1 MLFFNKTEMEME
13 IKIIRNNN
21 LQIIL
26 PKLLCLKQELLQ
38 INLNPFLSKKPI
50 HKRIRMLNKID
61 NQILYFQVNTH
72 NLIQILIL
80 PKIMDQIIKDKYLN
94 SLDNNFHNHNSLPYS
109 NNLNTKD
116 NVFIQA
122 KYKIKDNRHLISNIQ
137 VK

>member
-1 MLFFNKTEMEME
+1 
-13 IKIIRNNN
+13 
-21 LQIIL
+21 
-26 PKLLCLKQELLQ
+26 
-38 INLNPFLSKKPI
+38 
-50 HKRIRMLNKID
+50 MLNKID